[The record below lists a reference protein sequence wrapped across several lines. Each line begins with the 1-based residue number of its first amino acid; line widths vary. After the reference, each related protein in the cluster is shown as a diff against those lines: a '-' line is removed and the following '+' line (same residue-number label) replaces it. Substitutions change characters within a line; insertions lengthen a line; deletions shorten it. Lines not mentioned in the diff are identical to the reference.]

1 MQSIHQ
7 NQATAS
13 GTSTTMKAITQS
25 AYGSPQTVLRYQEAA
40 IPTVGDGEV
49 LVRAK
54 AAGTHIGDWLV
65 VNGLPY
71 IIRGMGYGLRK
82 PKHKVPGTE
91 ISGVVETVGAG
102 VNGLEPGDEVFGW
115 VSGGGFAEFVSV
127 PQESLAPKPTNLTF
141 EQAAVVP
148 ISAFAALEALRDK
161 AEIQPG
167 HRALIIGASGG
178 VGSYAV
184 QIAKALG
191 AEVTGVA
198 STRNLDMVRS
208 LGADHVIDYTT
219 TDFAENESAYNVI
232 IDTAGNS
239 PLSRIRRALTPTGTL
254 VIVGGSGGRWLM
266 GAGRSARA
274 GLLSLFIG
282 QNLMAFV
289 SKPSHE
295 KLMTLRAQI
304 EAGDVTP
311 VIDRTYE
318 LADTPAALS
327 YVGERHTSGKTV
339 ITI

>member
-7 NQATAS
+7 NQATTS
-13 GTSTTMKAITQS
+13 GPATTMKAITQS
-25 AYGSPQTVLRYQEAA
+25 AYGSPETVLRHQEAP
-40 IPTVGDGEV
+40 IPTAGDGEV

-91 ISGVVETVGAG
+91 ISGLVETVGAG
-102 VNGLEPGDEVFGW
+102 VNGFKPGDEVFGW

-161 AEIQPG
+161 AEVQAG
-167 HRALIIGASGG
+167 QRVLIIGASGG

-198 STRNLDMVRS
+198 STHNLDMVRS

-219 TDFAENESAYNVI
+219 TDFAQNESDYDVI

-274 GLLSLFIG
+274 GLLSLFIS

-295 KLMTLRAQI
+295 KLMTLRGLI

-318 LADTPAALS
+318 LAATPAALA

>member
-1 MQSIHQ
+1 MQPIHQ

-13 GTSTTMKAITQS
+13 GTAPTMKAITQS
-25 AYGSPQTVLRYQEAA
+25 AYGSPETVLRHQEAP
-40 IPTVGDGEV
+40 IPTAGDGEV

-91 ISGVVETVGAG
+91 ISGLVETVGAG
-102 VNGLEPGDEVFGW
+102 VNGFKPGDEVFGW

-127 PQESLAPKPTNLTF
+127 PQESLAPKPANLTF

-161 AEIQPG
+161 AEVQAG
-167 HRALIIGASGG
+167 QRVLIIGASGG

-219 TDFAENESAYNVI
+219 TDFAQNESAYDVI

-295 KLMTLRAQI
+295 KLMTLRGLI

-318 LADTPAALS
+318 LAATPAALA